1 MRATTEHVKDGR
13 PRVTMDHVAREAG
26 VSRALVSLVMRGS
39 PKVSETRRARVLAA
53 AERLGYRPNAM
64 ARGLASR
71 RTRTLGVL
79 LNELHNPFYAEIMD
93 GIEEAAEE
101 LDYRLLASTGGRRAG
116 GETRAVDMFLEHRVD
131 GLALIGP
138 RLRTS
143 EIGTAARHVPVV
155 VVAREVRHPAVDWI
169 VNDESVGARLV
180 IGHLVALGHRRIV
193 HIDGG
198 RGAGASARRR
208 AYEFAMREAGLA
220 REIRVLGG
228 DYTDVAG
235 VRAAERLLAAGS
247 LPTAIF
253 AANDILA
260 TGVIDGLEDAGLRV
274 PEDVAIVGYDN
285 TFLAALH
292 HVSLTTIN
300 QPRPQMGREAVLAL
314 VDRVERGRTE
324 PLRLRTTPSLVV
336 RETTGP
342 VRTRTGSRRLSA
354 TERKGARA
362 GAFE

>member
-1 MRATTEHVKDGR
+1 M
-13 PRVTMDHVAREAG
+13 TMDDVAREAD

-39 PKVSETRRARVLAA
+39 PKVSEARRARVLAA
-53 AERLGYRPNAM
+53 AELLGYRPNAM

-116 GETRAVDMFLEHRVD
+116 GESRAVDMLLEHRVD
-131 GLALIGP
+131 GLALVGP

-143 EIGTAARHVPVV
+143 EIGAAARHVPVV
-155 VVAREVRHPAVDWI
+155 VVAREVRHPDVDWI
-169 VNDESVGARLV
+169 VNDEPVGARLV
-180 IGHLVALGHRRIV
+180 VGHLVALGHRRIV

-198 RGAGASARRR
+198 HGAGASARRR
-208 AYEFAMREAGLA
+208 AYELAMREAGLA

-228 DYTDVAG
+228 DYTDAAG
-235 VRAAERLLAAGS
+235 VRAAERLLGSNS

-260 TGVIDGLEDAGLRV
+260 TGVIDRLEDAGLRI
-274 PEDVAIVGYDN
+274 PDDVAIVGYDN

-292 HVSLTTIN
+292 HVSLTTVN
-300 QPRPQMGREAVLAL
+300 QPRAEMGRQAVRAL
-314 VDRVERGRTE
+314 VDRIEGARAE
-324 PLRLRTTPSLVV
+324 PLRLRTAPSLVV

-342 VRTRTGSRRLSA
+342 IA
-354 TERKGARA
+354 A
-362 GAFE
+362 GV

>member
-1 MRATTEHVKDGR
+1 
-13 PRVTMDHVAREAG
+13 MDDVAREAQ

-39 PKVSETRRARVLAA
+39 PKVSEVRRARVLAA
-53 AERLGYRPNAM
+53 AHKLGYRPNAM

-93 GIEEAAEE
+93 GVEEAADA
-101 LDYRLLASTGGRRAG
+101 LGYRLLASTGGRRAG
-116 GETRAVDMFLEHRVD
+116 GEARAVDMLLEHRVD
-131 GLALIGP
+131 GLALLGP

-143 EIGTAARHVPVV
+143 EIGAAARHLPVV
-155 VVAREVRHPAVDWI
+155 VVARDVRQPDVDWI
-169 VNDESVGARLV
+169 VNDEPEGARLV
-180 IGHLVALGHRRIV
+180 IGHLTGLGHRRIV

-198 RGAGASARRR
+198 RGAGAGARRR
-208 AYEFAMREAGLA
+208 AYELAMREAGLA
-220 REIRVLGG
+220 REIRVLAG

-235 VRAAERLLAAGS
+235 VHAAERLLAS
-247 LPTAIF
+247 DTLPTAIF

-274 PEDVAIVGYDN
+274 PDDVSVVGYDN

-292 HVSLTTIN
+292 HISLTTIN
-300 QPRPQMGREAVLAL
+300 QPRPEMGRQAMRAL
-314 VDRVERGRTE
+314 VDRVEGRRTE
-324 PLRLRTTPSLVV
+324 PLRLRTAPSLVV

-342 VRTRTGSRRLSA
+342 VAVALSR
-354 TERKGARA
+354 
-362 GAFE
+362 